1 MVPRS
6 HNLCK
11 SLKAPTQ
18 DSSSVFS
25 LLGRTDLPGI
35 EITIDWLAGQP
46 ILNIKI
52 ILLTYSFTYYLL
64 CQDPKL
70 YSIISASFCRV
81 FKDRK
86 ETLKTELFS
95 SSVPN
100 KNFAI
105 LEYNLYKDEKY
116 RFHSHIAKVFCTLWK
131 HLSFHNMH
139 FTCNISIVFLIFRTI
154 YIRKQYNYI
163 FLIWIIFWRPIQKV
177 SNVNSEKST
186 PSITSV

>member
-1 MVPRS
+1 MQVPKSTNPRQL
-6 HNLCK
+6 LCLQSARQNK
-11 SLKAPTQ
+11 S
-18 DSSSVFS
+18 SW
-25 LLGRTDLPGI
+25 
-35 EITIDWLAGQP
+35 DWDYHRLASWTTHFKH
-46 ILNIKI
+46 KI
-52 ILLTYSFTYYLL
+52 ILLSYSFTYYLL

-70 YSIISASFCRV
+70 YSIISASFCKII
-81 FKDRK
+81 KDRK